1 MKRFLTIGCLLLFA
15 NLAAAEVKTEAVDYK
30 FDGVTLK
37 GHVFYDAAAKEKRP
51 GVVVVHE
58 WWGLNEY
65 AKTRA
70 KMLAELGYVAFCA
83 DMYGDG
89 AVTEH
94 PMKAGEM
101 ATTVRKNKD
110 VWLGRANAA
119 IEALQKRPEVDPHK
133 LAIMGYCF
141 GGTTALQ
148 VALTGNPDVKAA
160 ISFHGALPAVTAD
173 DAKKVKAK
181 VLICHGA
188 DDTFIKE
195 EAVAGLKAAFDAA
208 KVDYDFQSYPGAVH
222 SFTVKGAD
230 EKNIKGMA
238 YNEEADKK
246 SWAAMQ
252 KVLKEAFA
260 K

>member
-1 MKRFLTIGCLLLFA
+1 MKRVVSLICLVLLA
-15 NLAAAEVKTEAVDYK
+15 NLSPAAVKDHPIDYK

-37 GHVFYDAAAKEKRP
+37 GHLFYDDAVKGPLP

-58 WWGLNEY
+58 WWGLDEY
-65 AKTRA
+65 AKKRA
-70 KMLAELGYVAFCA
+70 TMVAELGYVAFCA

-101 ATTVRKNKD
+101 AGMVRKNKD

-119 IEALQKRPEVDPHK
+119 IETLQKQPQVDPK
-133 LAIMGYCF
+133 KIAIMGYCF
-141 GGTTALQ
+141 GGTTSLM
-148 VALTGNPDVKAA
+148 VALSGHADVKAA
-160 ISFHGALPAVTAD
+160 VSFHGALPAVTAD

-181 VLICHGA
+181 VLVCHGA
-188 DDTFIKE
+188 DDSFIKD
-195 EAVAGLKAAFDAA
+195 EAVAGFKKAFDDA
-208 KVDYDFQSYPGAVH
+208 KVHYEFESYPGAVH
-222 SFTVKGAD
+222 SFTVKGAED
-230 EKNIKGMA
+230 RGIKGMA

-246 SWAAMQ
+246 SWASMQ